1 MDPHPTLSPHA
12 RYRTQISPV
21 FAGCARL
28 QTRASTGSE
37 RQAAKPREFKE
48 EIEEAEEIE
57 AFMVTFGFGAE

>member
-1 MDPHPTLSPHA
+1 
-12 RYRTQISPV
+12 V